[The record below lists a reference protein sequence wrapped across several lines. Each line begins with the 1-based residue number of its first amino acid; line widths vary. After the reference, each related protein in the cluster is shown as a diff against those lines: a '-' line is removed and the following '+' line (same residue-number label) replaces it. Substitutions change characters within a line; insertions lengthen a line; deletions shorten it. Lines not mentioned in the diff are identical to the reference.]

1 MHKCAT
7 RVSFSLGYTDSFI
20 EGAGAAT
27 DDGTPLSAKMTVVM
41 EFSIHCFDSYNHL
54 HKTCF
59 MQVFFNKG
67 A

>member
-27 DDGTPLSAKMTVVM
+27 DDDGSAYMNVT
-41 EFSIHCFDSYNHL
+41 FAF
-54 HKTCF
+54 
-59 MQVFFNKG
+59 
-67 A
+67 

>member
-1 MHKCAT
+1 MKCVT

-27 DDGTPLSAKMTVVM
+27 DDGTPLSAKVTVVM
-41 EFSIHCFDSYNHL
+41 KFSIHCFDSDNHP

-59 MQVFFNKG
+59 IQVFFYKG

>member
-1 MHKCAT
+1 MKCVT
-7 RVSFSLGYTDSFI
+7 RVSFSLGYTYSFI
-20 EGAGAAT
+20 EGAGAST
-27 DDGTPLSAKMTVVM
+27 DDGTPLSAKVTVVM
-41 EFSIHCFDSYNHL
+41 KFSIHCLDLNNHP